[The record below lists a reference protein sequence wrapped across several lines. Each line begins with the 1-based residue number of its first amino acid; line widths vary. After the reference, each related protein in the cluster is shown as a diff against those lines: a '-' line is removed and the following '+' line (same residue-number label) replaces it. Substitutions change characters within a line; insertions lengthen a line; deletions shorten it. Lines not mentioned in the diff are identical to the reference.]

1 MAGFSSRK
9 PLWAHGIEYD
19 NLMPISFLSD
29 LTLSAAIPVEVSN
42 NFTKTTI
49 TDDTRNITQHI
60 ILPNVDSLF
69 KPDWCNKKMN
79 ASFLRNCSK

>member
-60 ILPNVDSLF
+60 ILPNVDSLSNQIDAIKNERF
-69 KPDWCNKKMN
+69 FSQK
-79 ASFLRNCSK
+79 LL